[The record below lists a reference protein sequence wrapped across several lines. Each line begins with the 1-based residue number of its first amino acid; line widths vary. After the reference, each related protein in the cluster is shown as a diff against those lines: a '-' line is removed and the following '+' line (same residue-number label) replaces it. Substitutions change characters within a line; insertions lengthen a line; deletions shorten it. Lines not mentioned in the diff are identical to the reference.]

1 METVEKATRSL
12 GIEPQLLDVRKVE
25 DLEPAFGAAVRHRA
39 DALVVGIETLT
50 QANQGL
56 IVDLATRRRLP
67 AMYAST
73 EFTGGLISYG
83 VNYPETYR
91 RAAGFAHKIFRGA
104 KPADLPV
111 EEPTSFELVINS
123 KAARGLGLTIPPALL
138 LRANTVIESPSPAH
152 PSATKTIGPRGV
164 ESP

>member
-1 METVEKATRSL
+1 
-12 GIEPQLLDVRKVE
+12 
-25 DLEPAFGAAVRHRA
+25 
-39 DALVVGIETLT
+39 
-50 QANQGL
+50 
-56 IVDLATRRRLP
+56 
-67 AMYAST
+67 MYAST

-138 LRANTVIESPSPAH
+138 LRANTVIESPRPAH